1 MRYVALLAFNRIGI
15 SHAHLVSLHE
25 DVILSCIDDP
35 DISIRVQALEL
46 GARIVTYSN
55 LVAIVERLM
64 LQLKNAPKTVDL
76 ANTERAHKYQVEPA
90 ADSDG
95 EDPEATLRQ
104 SRGGNDAK
112 TALSAEYRIIII
124 RKILE
129 MCSKDSYANITDFEW
144 YIGTLLQLVRLTP
157 ATVRGSLG
165 QQLKY
170 QQQVSNP
177 QINVEDDVACMIGSE
192 LRNVAVRV
200 KTVRAEAVY
209 AANNI
214 VGADLSKSSDTSLEF
229 RDNGAL
235 AFAVWIVGE
244 FASCLRTAP
253 ETFNSLI
260 HPNVRMLSPPP
271 LCAYLQSIPKV
282 LALMI
287 SSDSPWDSERR
298 SMVSFLLARVLS
310 FLEPLGAHPS
320 LEVQERAVELAELIR
335 VCIQAVQSP
344 ENYNNE
350 EPYLLTKAIPSLFTS
365 TSLNPIAPAAQR
377 NVPFPD
383 NLNLDTSLHPDLQS
397 LLQSADPQINEKSAA
412 LDFEHIYENRLRKL
426 EGASAS
432 ERLGALDES
441 ILSYQRIEDN
451 RLDGDKGAS
460 KQIERRTRNKDDPF
474 YIATDGFSSGTSTP
488 IHEILKSS
496 NGDDVDIDTIPII
509 DLDLG
514 AGAMMSDIE
523 THPNHKKVPR
533 IFDIATDENIENSDS
548 ANDSFETSLRK
559 GAFKKGMLM
568 PKVGRGKKSLL
579 EVDSSGLGGFSISG
593 DEYAGGQSEI
603 ENHDA
608 DMLKALE
615 EVERLRLEMQRAS
628 ERTVLSEEIPPEGTM
643 VKRKK
648 KKRVLDKRTKGIGL
662 SAPEALGEEKE
673 LDVNDQDIASKSKVK
688 RKKKKTMTTAVDQ
701 EQSNVDRIY
710 S

>member
-35 DISIRVQALEL
+35 DISIRMQALDL
-46 GARIVTYSN
+46 SARMVTHSN
-55 LVAIVERLM
+55 LVAVVERLM

-76 ANTERAHKYQVEPA
+76 TDTERAHTFQVEPA

-95 EDPEATLRQ
+95 EDPEATLRP
-104 SRGGNDAK
+104 SRRGHDPT
-112 TALSAEYRIIII
+112 TALSAEYRVIII

-157 ATVRGSLG
+157 ASIRVSLG
-165 QQLKY
+165 QQINH
-170 QQQVSNP
+170 QQYISDP
-177 QINVEDDVACMIGSE
+177 QNHFEDDVACAIGSE

-200 KTVRAEAVY
+200 KTVRAEAVH
-209 AANNI
+209 AANVI
-214 VGADLSKSSDTSLEF
+214 VSADLSKSSSNSLGL

-235 AFAVWIVGE
+235 AFAVWVVGE
-244 FASCLRTAP
+244 FAGCLQTAP
-253 ETFNSLI
+253 ETLDSLI
-260 HPNVRMLSPPP
+260 HPSVRMLPPPP
-271 LCAYLQSIPKV
+271 LCSYLQAIPKV
-282 LALMI
+282 LALII
-287 SSDSPWDSERR
+287 SSDSTWNSERR
-298 SMVSFLLARVLS
+298 SMASFLLSRVLS

-344 ENYNNE
+344 ENYSNE
-350 EPYLLTKAIPSLFTS
+350 EPYLLTKAIPSLFTGV
-365 TSLNPIAPAAQR
+365 SLNPIAPTAQR

-383 NLNLDTSLHPDLQS
+383 DLNLDTPLHPNLQS
-397 LLQSADPQINEKSAA
+397 LLQSANPHTYENSANI
-412 LDFEHIYENRLRKL
+412 DFEHLYQNRLRKL

-432 ERLGALDES
+432 DMLSALDES
-441 ILSYQRIEDN
+441 SSSYQKMDDEHFNGRMN
-451 RLDGDKGAS
+451 AGKRDK
-460 KQIERRTRNKDDPF
+460 RRTKNKDDPF

-496 NGDDVDIDTIPII
+496 NGEDVDIDTIPII
-509 DLDLG
+509 DLNLG
-514 AGAMMSDIE
+514 AGATMSDIE
-523 THPNHKKVPR
+523 TGLKHKRIPR

-548 ANDSFETSLRK
+548 VTDSFEASVRK
-559 GAFKKGMLM
+559 GTIKKAISISKG
-568 PKVGRGKKSLL
+568 GRGKKSLL
-579 EVDSSGLGGFSISG
+579 EVDSSGLGSFSISG
-593 DEYAGGQSEI
+593 DEYLGQSEI

-608 DMLKALE
+608 DMEKALE

-628 ERTVLSEEIPPEGTM
+628 ERTLVSQDIPPEGTL

-648 KKRVLDKRTKGIGL
+648 KKRVSDKRTKESGL
-662 SAPEALGEEKE
+662 TETVPIGEEKE
-673 LDVNDQDIASKSKVK
+673 FDVDNQDIASKSKVK
-688 RKKKKTMTTAVDQ
+688 RKKKKTVTTALDQ
-701 EQSNVDRIY
+701 G
-710 S
+710 

>member
-1 MRYVALLAFNRIGI
+1 M

-35 DISIRVQALEL
+35 DISIRMQALDL
-46 GARIVTYSN
+46 SARMVTYSN

-64 LQLKNAPKTVDL
+64 LQLKNAPETVDV
-76 ANTERAHKYQVEPA
+76 ADTERAHTFQVEPA

-95 EDPEATLRQ
+95 EDPEATLRP
-104 SRGGNDAK
+104 SRGDHDP
-112 TALSAEYRIIII
+112 TISLSTEYRVIII

-157 ATVRGSLG
+157 ATVRVSLG

-170 QQQVSNP
+170 QQQVSDS
-177 QINVEDDVACMIGSE
+177 QIQVEDDVACAIGSE

-209 AANNI
+209 AANVI
-214 VGADLSKSSDTSLEF
+214 VSADLSKSSNTFLGL
-229 RDNGAL
+229 RDNGTL

-244 FASCLRTAP
+244 FASCLQTAP
-253 ETFNSLI
+253 ETLDALI
-260 HPNVRMLSPPP
+260 HPDVRMLPPPP
-271 LCAYLQSIPKV
+271 LCAYLQAIPKV

-287 SSDSPWDSERR
+287 SSDSAWNSERK
-298 SMVSFLLARVLS
+298 SMVSLLLTRVLS

-320 LEVQERAVELAELIR
+320 LEVQERAVELAELVR
-335 VCIQAVQSP
+335 VCIQALQSL
-344 ENYNNE
+344 ENHSDE
-350 EPYLLTKAIPSLFTS
+350 EPYLLTKAIPSLFTG

-377 NVPFPD
+377 NVPFPND
-383 NLNLDTSLHPDLQS
+383 LNLDTPLHPYLPS
-397 LLQSADPQINEKSAA
+397 LLQSADPDINEKSAA
-412 LDFEHIYENRLRKL
+412 VDFQHIYENRLRKL

-432 ERLGALDES
+432 ERLTGFDES
-441 ILSYQRIEDN
+441 VSSYQKIEDS
-451 RLDGDKGAS
+451 RFDGEMSAGKR
-460 KQIERRTRNKDDPF
+460 IERRTRNKDDPF
-474 YIATDGFSSGTSTP
+474 YIATEGFSSGTSTP

-496 NGDDVDIDTIPII
+496 NGEDVDIDTIPII

-514 AGAMMSDIE
+514 AGATMSDIE
-523 THPNHKKVPR
+523 NHSKHRKFPR

-548 ANDSFETSLRK
+548 ATDSFETSNPKSNVKPMSK
-559 GAFKKGMLM
+559 GW
-568 PKVGRGKKSLL
+568 RGKKSLL
-579 EVDSSGLGGFSISG
+579 EVDSSGLGSFSISG
-593 DEYAGGQSEI
+593 DEYIGGQSEI

-608 DMLKALE
+608 DMLRALE

-628 ERTVLSEEIPPEGTM
+628 ERALISEEIPPEGTL

-648 KKRVLDKRTKGIGL
+648 KARLLVKRTKGSGL
-662 SAPEALGEEKE
+662 SAPEALPLGEEKIF
-673 LDVNDQDIASKSKVK
+673 DVDDQGVAGTSKVK
-688 RKKKKTMTTAVDQ
+688 RKKKKIATTAVDQ
-701 EQSNVDRIY
+701 EKSNMD
-710 S
+710 